1 MVIQV
6 ISSLFR
12 KGNTNQEANK
22 NYLCENFITKVPQ
35 YNLREKT
42 LHFEVSESTNHSLS
56 KKQQQKVGYIIK
68 KKNALNSHNVL
79 RESATWVMV
88 QCMKGIVLVITDDD
102 AFCWVNY

>member
-42 LHFEVSESTNHSLS
+42 LHFEVSESTNNSL
-56 KKQQQKVGYIIK
+56 
-68 KKNALNSHNVL
+68 
-79 RESATWVMV
+79 
-88 QCMKGIVLVITDDD
+88 
-102 AFCWVNY
+102 